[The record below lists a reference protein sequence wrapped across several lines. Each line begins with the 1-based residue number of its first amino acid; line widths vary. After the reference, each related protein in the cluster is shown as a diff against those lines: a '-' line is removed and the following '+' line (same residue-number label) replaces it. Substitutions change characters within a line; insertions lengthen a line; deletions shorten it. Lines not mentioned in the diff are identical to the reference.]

1 LLNAARRSAFGV
13 RRSAFGVRRSAFGV
27 RRSALN
33 YSVPVRRPISRSFDT
48 LTSPRTIA
56 AVGALMAAVGLV
68 LLFMGRVPICRC
80 GYVSLWHGH
89 VNSSGNSQ
97 HLTDWYTF
105 SHVIHGFGFYGLLWL
120 VGRWRGAPKPSGQGG
135 LPIGLRL
142 ALAVLLEG
150 SWEILENTD
159 MVINRYREATIALDY
174 YGDSVLNSLS
184 DIGAMVLG
192 FVLAARLPVWL
203 IVVAAIAMELVVGYL
218 IRDNLLLNILMLL
231 YPIEAVR
238 QWQAGR

>member
-1 LLNAARRSAFGV
+1 MRSPLA
-13 RRSAFGVRRSAFGV
+13 
-27 RRSALN
+27 
-33 YSVPVRRPISRSFDT
+33 RSFDT

-56 AVGALMAAVGLV
+56 AAGALMAAAGLV
-68 LLFMGRVPICRC
+68 LLFMGRVAICRC
-80 GYVSLWHGH
+80 GYVSLWHGQ

-120 VGRWRGAPKPSGQGG
+120 VARR
-135 LPIGLRL
+135 LPIGVRL

-192 FVLAARLPVWL
+192 FVLAARLPIWV
-203 IVVAAIAMELVVGYL
+203 IVAATIAMELAVGYL

-238 QWQAGR
+238 QWQMAPR